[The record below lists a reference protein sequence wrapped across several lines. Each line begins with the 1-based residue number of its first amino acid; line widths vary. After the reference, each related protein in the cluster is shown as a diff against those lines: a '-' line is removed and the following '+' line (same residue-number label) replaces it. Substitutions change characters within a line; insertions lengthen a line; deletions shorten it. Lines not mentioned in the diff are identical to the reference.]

1 MARFQIR
8 EDRPAEMVAIDKRST
23 IFEESDKPEHVA
35 VSSKGGACRLL
46 AMLRVL
52 QIVQQLLQQNRHA
65 TKRDV
70 YYSDPAILKGE
81 LDLKRILLWCII
93 ILQIK
98 SLHFCPFLKG
108 LIMGP
113 LSYQDAGR
121 IINCSKRNCNY
132 AGLPVPVHISQVS
145 HISSGADY
153 ILLVEKE
160 TVFQRLVNDKFC
172 GKNRCILLTG
182 KGYPDVATRS
192 FLRRLTDELHLPV
205 YALMDGDPY
214 GLDILSVY
222 RFGSLTMAYDA
233 EVLAV
238 PEIFWLGVHL
248 SDCLDFH
255 IPEECLLPLTER
267 DKRKA
272 DALLSRSYLKHLAP
286 GWWTKLAEFRSQA
299 VKLEIEAVSAAS
311 FSLLADHYIQSKIQG
326 KGYV

>member
-1 MARFQIR
+1 
-8 EDRPAEMVAIDKRST
+8 
-23 IFEESDKPEHVA
+23 
-35 VSSKGGACRLL
+35 
-46 AMLRVL
+46 MLRVL

-70 YYSDPAILKGE
+70 YYSDPAILKGRVNQA
-81 LDLKRILLWCII
+81 LNDICIHF
-93 ILQIK
+93 QCSRS
-98 SLHFCPFLKG
+98 SLHVVMQVSIVLTYLPILNLGSAPFCKHGNLTKC
-108 LIMGP
+108 
-113 LSYQDAGR
+113 
-121 IINCSKRNCNY
+121 INLQ
-132 AGLPVPVHISQVS
+132 GLPVPVHISQVS
-145 HISSGADY
+145 HICSGADY

-160 TVFQRLVNDKFC
+160 TGKFFQRLVNDKFC

-222 RFGSLTMAYDA
+222 RFGSLTMAFDA

-267 DKRKA
+267 DKKKA

-286 GWWTKLAEFRSQA
+286 DWWTKLAEFRSQA
-299 VKLEIEAVSAAS
+299 VKLEIEAISAAS